1 VIRFTSPGA
10 TVPIAI
16 DRSFDYRLVPETLTG
31 GPDAATAILSTGRSR
46 DGEPGHARTKGRVQR
61 RVFRIGGPSWRV
73 MRVTED

>member
-31 GPDAATAILSTGRSR
+31 GPDAATAILSTVALAMVSL
-46 DGEPGHARTKGRVQR
+46 ATLAQR
-61 RVFRIGGPSWRV
+61 AASSAAYFA
-73 MRVTED
+73 